1 MSTDKALLQYSKI
14 NELPAADEFIVNN
27 LHTWLMNSKQGGQV
41 RGSGKDSWGL
51 LSDSDLRIIKPF
63 KTHLIHF
70 LRSLTIFWAEKPPES
85 DHLGLVVPRNLK
97 EIDGFTHWVASEW
110 VPFWHRLKGVIWK
123 SKEHNAANEKDLPIS
138 STNSQGKK
146 KRRHSSTSS
155 ISSSLYRLLS
165 RLKSPPEPDTRDTSE
180 DCPTLP
186 TYHMSRMRT
195 FTSFVTT
202 IVACLLPT
210 AAIAVLATIHSQ
222 AKLIGFIALF
232 TAIFAMGLMG
242 LTNSGTSRTDIFTAT
257 AA

>member
-27 LHTWLMNSKQGGQV
+27 LHTWLIDPKLGGGRV
-41 RGSGKDSWGL
+41 RGPGQDSWG
-51 LSDSDLRIIKPF
+51 DLGHSEPPKPF
-63 KTHLIHF
+63 KAHLIHF
-70 LRSLTIFWAEKPPES
+70 LRSLTIFWAEKPPKTNHPS
-85 DHLGLVVPRNLK
+85 LVVPRNLK
-97 EIDGFTHWVASEW
+97 EIDGFTRWVANDW
-110 VPFWHRLKGVIWK
+110 VPFWHCLKGKIWK
-123 SKEHNAANEKDLPIS
+123 GKTHIGINEKGLP
-138 STNSQGKK
+138 TNTRSKQT
-146 KRRHSSTSS
+146 RRHFSTSS
-155 ISSSLYRLLS
+155 DSSSISPWLS
-165 RLKSPPEPDTRDTSE
+165 WLRSPPEPDKGNTSE
-180 DCPTLP
+180 ECPTLT

-210 AAIAVLATIHSQ
+210 AAIAILATIHSE